1 MLFMPLSIVLHLI
14 GSSWKS
20 LISHGSVINKADQDE
35 ILKASSHEKF
45 DNAIYYHFHVLLI

>member
-1 MLFMPLSIVLHLI
+1 MPLSIVLHLI

-45 DNAIYYHFHVLLI
+45 DNAIYYHFHILLI